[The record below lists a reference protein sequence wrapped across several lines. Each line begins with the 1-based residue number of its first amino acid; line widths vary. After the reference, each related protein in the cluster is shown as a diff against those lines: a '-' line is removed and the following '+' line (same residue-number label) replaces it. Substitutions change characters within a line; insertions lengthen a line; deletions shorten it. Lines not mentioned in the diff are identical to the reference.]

1 MPWTWEYY
9 LDKHGDDVVEEVLA
23 TLQPKGKD
31 RAKIQAILTTCI
43 GPTLG
48 SLSPKGAAFHRV
60 NEFWQLR
67 SNQCRILAKEN
78 PHKSRVLVLIHAFI
92 KKQQDTP
99 LNEILRAQNIWTEFI
114 SLENSELQRRQALYN
129 AKDEEGKEDDK

>member
-9 LDKHGDDVVEEVLA
+9 LDKRGDDVVEDVLS

-31 RAKIQAILTTCI
+31 RAKIQAILLTCI
-43 GPTLG
+43 GPTIG
-48 SLSPKGAAFHRV
+48 SLSPKGSAFHRV

-67 SNQCRILAKEN
+67 SNQCRILAREN
-78 PHKSRVLVLIHAFI
+78 PSKSQVLVLIHAFI

-99 LNEILRAQNIWTEFI
+99 PSEILRATNIWTEFI
-114 SLENSELQRRQALYN
+114 SLNDIELKRRRALYN
-129 AKDEEGKEDDK
+129 AKDDKGKEDDK